1 MRSALSCPSGIMRL
15 LAPLFASAC
24 GARTRLHGRSAGED
38 WKVGLGKGILK
49 RRWFFSHS
57 SLFRALL
64 VHATRGN
71 MWPPLGLQISARNS
85 RRSAGERGL
94 FPSSPP
100 RFLNGARADLARSV
114 FGVSPQHCFRCSLFV
129 FPPHRLFLPSFR
141 KITRKKA
148 VTSSLGA
155 TKEQGKSMRVVPR
168 KNDIRRVS
176 SVKKPILSLLKRR
189 LGKHG
194 VAGVVVSKLLS
205 TAKNSTE
212 LRAIS
217 SSHPL
222 AKSPPLLS
230 IFLSSRHSPCL

>member
-1 MRSALSCPSGIMRL
+1 MGFR
-15 LAPLFASAC
+15 
-24 GARTRLHGRSAGED
+24 
-38 WKVGLGKGILK
+38 KGILK
-49 RRWFFSHS
+49 RRGWFFSRS

-64 VHATRGN
+64 VYATRGDI
-71 MWPPLGLQISARNS
+71 WAPPGAHIGKENS
-85 RRSAGERGL
+85 RRSAEERGL
-94 FPSSPP
+94 YPSLLP
-100 RFLNGARADLARSV
+100 RFLNGARADLAHRV
-114 FGVSPQHCFRCSLFV
+114 LGVSPQHCFRCSLFV
-129 FPPHRLFLPSFR
+129 FPPHRLFLPSLR

-194 VAGVVVSKLLS
+194 LAGVVVSKLLR
-205 TAKNSTE
+205 TTENSTE
-212 LRAIS
+212 PRAI

-222 AKSPPLLS
+222 AKPLPLLS
-230 IFLSSRHSPCL
+230 TCSTSPCHSPCL